1 MSTRV
6 PAEAVRPLTVR
17 VFPSTSAALP
27 ISSAVVI
34 TRRPLSSAIGAR
46 VTGVV
51 VGASLTG
58 VRSRVA
64 LPATVRGSAVPL
76 VVPLSVMV

>member
-1 MSTRV
+1 M
-6 PAEAVRPLTVR
+6 PAETVSPLTVSR
-17 VFPSTSAALP
+17 FPSTSVALP

-34 TRRPLSSAIGAR
+34 TRTPLSSAIGAR

-58 VRSRVA
+58 VSSRVA
-64 LPATVRGSAVPL
+64 LPATLRGSAAPL